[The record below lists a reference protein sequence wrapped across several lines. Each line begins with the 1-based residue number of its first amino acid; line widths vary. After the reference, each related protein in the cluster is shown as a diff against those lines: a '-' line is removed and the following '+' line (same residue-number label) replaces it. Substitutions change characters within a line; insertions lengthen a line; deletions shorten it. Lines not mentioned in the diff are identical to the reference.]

1 MLKLRSS
8 RLFAELKAYE
18 AYMRLSAIE
27 EEAAGL
33 LAEKVEALVGK
44 KYPHNPLNLVGSYST
59 GLADRLSDLDFC
71 ISFPEFEKEPLERGP
86 STTRKKARKA
96 ADRALLHMRNVLR
109 SRSQPFRGV
118 ELIHARIPIVK
129 AEHHPT
135 KIRIEIKTLSSNQNA
150 KKYIACYL
158 AEYPTLRTLYIV
170 LRSALHIRDLTNVY
184 KGGLGSYSIFMMI
197 VNALKLASGKYARN
211 DLASHF
217 LYILEFYGNA
227 DLYNYGFSPDPPRV
241 IPKKG
246 KTMSA
251 KQKAARL
258 RDPMLHGIDILGPH
272 NPQKPY
278 LLFLQD
284 PANPV
289 NDLGR
294 KAYGIK
300 HVQYV
305 FRNFAE
311 SLRETMRLL
320 DSGVAKTHNWL
331 PTHGL
336 LGNLLEANYSSLHSR
351 RQRMKEW
358 VEEGRKKLWDTGSAA
373 LKPGVAS
380 QGKVLKNLA
389 KSGPAKCETM

>member
-1 MLKLRSS
+1 MLKLRLR

-18 AYMRLSAIE
+18 AYMSLSAIE

-33 LAEKVEALVGK
+33 LAGKVEALAVER
-44 KYPHNPLNLVGSYST
+44 YPHNPLNLVGSYST
-59 GLADRLSDLDFC
+59 GLSNRLSDLDFN

-86 STTRKKARKA
+86 SSTRKKARKA
-96 ADRALLHMRNVLR
+96 ADQALLHMKNVLR
-109 SRSQPFRGV
+109 SRSQPFRDV
-118 ELIHARIPIVK
+118 ELIRARIPIVK

-135 KIRIEIKTLSSNQNA
+135 NLRIEIQTLSSNQNA
-150 KKYIACYL
+150 KEYIACYL
-158 AEYPTLRTLYIV
+158 AEYPTLRTLYVV

-197 VNALKLASGKYARN
+197 VNALKHASGKYARN

-251 KQKAARL
+251 KEKAARL
-258 RDPMLHGIDILGPH
+258 QDPMLRGIDILGPH

-305 FRNFAE
+305 FGNFAE
-311 SLRETMRLL
+311 SLQETMRLL
-320 DSGVAKTHNWL
+320 DGGVAKTHNWL
-331 PTHGL
+331 RTHGL
-336 LGNLLEANYSSLHSR
+336 LGNFLEANYTSLHSR
-351 RQRMKEW
+351 RQRMKQW
-358 VEEGRKKLWDTGSAA
+358 VEEERTKL
-373 LKPGVAS
+373 
-380 QGKVLKNLA
+380 
-389 KSGPAKCETM
+389 